1 MAAIGKQ
8 RLPLPAMGRILSVN
22 LAVPERSTAKR
33 VGITGINKQPVD
45 GPVAVRAPGPK
56 TIGLHSGLVGD
67 QIFDIEHHGGDD
79 QAVYAYAREDYDWW
93 QTRLGRT
100 LPGGIFGEN
109 LTTLDVDVN
118 GAVIGELWRIG
129 AGLVL
134 QPTFGRI
141 PCATFQAKMAE
152 PHWLKTFTREN
163 RPGAY
168 LRVVEPGNVQ
178 PGDPVQV
185 VDRPAHG
192 VTIATAF
199 RAYMTEPKLL
209 AELVQTDGL
218 PADLQKTLRDRL
230 PT

>member
-1 MAAIGKQ
+1 
-8 RLPLPAMGRILSVN
+8 MGRILSVN

-33 VGITGINKQPVD
+33 VGITGINKQPVA

-56 TIGLHSGLVGD
+56 TTGLHSGLVGD

-93 QTRLGRT
+93 EARLGRP
-100 LPGGIFGEN
+100 LPGGLFGEN
-109 LTTLDVDVN
+109 LTTAGVDVN
-118 GAVIGELWRIG
+118 GAVIGEKWRIG
-129 AGLVL
+129 ERLVL

-141 PCATFQAKMAE
+141 PCATFQARMGE

-168 LRVVEPGNVQ
+168 LRVLEPGEVQ
-178 PGDPVQV
+178 AGDGVSL

-192 VTIATAF
+192 VTIALAF
-199 RAYMTEPKLL
+199 RAYMTEPELL
-209 AELVQTDGL
+209 PEIVERDGL
-218 PADLQKTLRDRL
+218 PDDLRETLLDRMGR
-230 PT
+230 